1 MLFSGERLAK
11 DGQAGR
17 CSMDGFLAPAFSSND
32 KHHFKSN
39 KVLPRRIVIIPVDE
53 KDKQCGCG
61 KEKTLIR
68 YEIKEKLDYKPAT
81 FEIVEE
87 KREVLGCPVKCE
99 KSVVTACAPKR
110 ILPKVPVTED
120 LLAHVILS
128 KFDDRQPLYHL
139 EKQFAS

>member
-1 MLFSGERLAK
+1 MT
-11 DGQAGR
+11 
-17 CSMDGFLAPAFSSND
+17 
-32 KHHFKSN
+32 
-39 KVLPRRIVIIPVDE
+39 VTIIPVDE

-99 KSVVTACAPKR
+99 KSVVMACAPKH

-120 LLAHVILS
+120 LLADVILS
-128 KFDDRQPLYHL
+128 
-139 EKQFAS
+139 